1 MTDVWFYHLEQQ
13 TLKQVLP
20 VLVAKSLAQ
29 KIKIA
34 IEVPAEAHLM
44 AISDMLWAHD
54 DVAFLPHGFGA
65 DGKPH
70 AQPVWLTAT
79 AENANAATFRFYVE
93 GALPQSLEG
102 LSRAIILFH
111 ADDEQA
117 LLSARDEWK
126 KRKAEGHAISYWKQD
141 EAGKWQNLA

>member
-34 IEVPAEAHLM
+34 IEAPAEAQLA
-44 AISDMLWAHD
+44 AISDMLWAHE
-54 DVAFLPHGFGA
+54 DVAFLPHGSGP

-70 AQPVWLTAT
+70 VQPVWLTAT
-79 AENANAATFRFYVE
+79 PENANAATFRFYVE
-93 GALPQSLEG
+93 GAMPQSLDG
-102 LSRAIILFH
+102 LARAIILFH

-126 KRKAEGHAISYWKQD
+126 KRKGEGHAISYWKQD